1 MKKPLSFKNGMTNN
15 PSDLVCSDDCLAVEI
30 GAEWNG
36 NAHKA
41 IQYPKEVDSNFL
53 NDIAIIHD
61 FANYTHIISVHDTKL
76 WWCDFDVNGYAS
88 TGEMRQIAAFD
99 SSVISAETI
108 GNTVILN
115 TKDGLLYLLWKSN
128 DPESEDYGYKVLG
141 GQLPE
146 INVTFNNITHR
157 YDYFIPTG
165 TSSDE
170 DDTDYHVGISDYVTM
185 NYEDKPGD
193 AGHYPTITS
202 FTDESA
208 FKNVAI
214 GLIEKCIAK
223 VHRENLFVF
232 PYWARAAYRLYDGSH
247 VMITNPVLILPT
259 VRYNRRLILYAIGM
273 LEYEPFAGQLWA
285 RIDNDLSDWSDIIQG
300 VDIFVSNEV
309 RTFDEEGTYTTHS
322 MADSAT
328 FVIADMANPQT
339 NPMSASSPPQYTPH
353 TEQYT
358 SIAAPEQKSD
368 QTIINDLLASSVFYQ
383 VAQLEDGDY
392 NQWLNISEKM
402 PKNTVQNLTT
412 QIQLEHDD
420 FFGHTTM
427 MPEQMLA
434 YNGRLHLA
442 GITRGFFD
450 GFPHFIS
457 LRPSTRTVDYYVE
470 IQAQDGTRI
479 VHGQAADDALAYWFY
494 YPDPRAKHVYFII
507 NNNKYKLPLKQ
518 HPFLNGAYYFSTL
531 PSSNADNLPTAE
543 QDSTAPETSDDP
555 ELLANQVITSEV
567 NNPFVYNVDGAN
579 DVGSGKIMGLVTN
592 TQALSEGQFGQHP
605 LIAFTDEGIWAL
617 TTNSE
622 GLYNSVIPLSREV
635 CCNPNTI
642 TQTDNAIF
650 FATEKGLMI
659 LVGSKVQCV
668 SELLDGKDADIEPF
682 LESGEDYLTTPFRD
696 VLQNGKIAY
705 DYKNKRLWIYHESNI
720 WTFNIASKTFAQVHS
735 TDPWVGHSILY
746 PDCIVQTYAGKLLS
760 LLKTDNIN
768 DDLNEYDARLITRP
782 IKFGD
787 ALTYKTIFRMQHLWL
802 GDGTFTTRLW
812 GSDDLKNWSRLI
824 SLHGRPWRYYT
835 FRLDFSGMK
844 ATDAYHGLVAEL
856 QPRHTNRLHT
866 EPEPE

>member
-88 TGEMRQIAAFD
+88 TGEMHQIAAFD
-99 SSVISAETI
+99 SSVISAQAI

-115 TKDGLLYLLWKSN
+115 TSDGLLYLLWKN
-128 DPESEDYGYKVLG
+128 DTDGYKALG

-146 INVTFNNITHR
+146 IQVRVGVDVVQYQFGTLNDWNIGDYEVDLTEYVSYNGSDAIDEGQAYYYNIQVTNNSGDLFKTALI
-157 YDYFIPTG
+157 
-165 TSSDE
+165 
-170 DDTDYHVGISDYVTM
+170 GIVTKCE
-185 NYEDKPGD
+185 NKVKENN
-193 AGHYPTITS
+193 HFLYP
-202 FTDESA
+202 FWVR
-208 FKNVAI
+208 F
-214 GLIEKCIAK
+214 
-223 VHRENLFVF
+223 
-232 PYWARAAYRLYDGSH
+232 AYRLYDGSNA
-247 VMITNPVLILPT
+247 MITNPILVLPT
-259 VRYNRRLILYAIGM
+259 VTMNRDIVYHHPTLGPGTMIAATFQPYAGDLI
-273 LEYEPFAGQLWA
+273 A
-285 RIDNDLSDWSDIIQG
+285 RIYNDISDWEDIISGVDVFVSDGVRSFNLEGDYTPVTYDNAVSMVIADRIDTGGRYQSIVRPANSFGRISTDQKGEETMIKELIDKSVFYKVLELDRVDLSDT
-300 VDIFVSNEV
+300 V
-309 RTFDEEGTYTTHS
+309 
-322 MADSAT
+322 
-328 FVIADMANPQT
+328 
-339 NPMSASSPPQYTPH
+339 
-353 TEQYT
+353 
-358 SIAAPEQKSD
+358 
-368 QTIINDLLASSVFYQ
+368 
-383 VAQLEDGDY
+383 
-392 NQWLNISEKM
+392 NISSKM
-402 PKNTVQNLTT
+402 AKNTLLNLTS
-412 QIQLEHDD
+412 QLRLEHDD
-420 FFGHTTM
+420 YFGHCAVD
-427 MPEQMLA
+427 PGVMLT
-434 YNGRLHLA
+434 YNGRLQL
-442 GITRGFFD
+442 GDIKRGFFD
-450 GFPHFIS
+450 GFKHFIT
-457 LRPSTRTVDYYVE
+457 LTPTHPNPRTADVYVE
-470 IQAQDGTRI
+470 IQSQSGTR
-479 VHGQAADDALAYWFY
+479 VVKQQVTGDAFAYWFY
-494 YPDPRAKHVYFII
+494 YPDPRAKNVYII
-507 NNNKYKLPLKQ
+507 IGGNKYKLPLKE
-518 HPFLNGAYYFSTL
+518 HPGLNGAYYFGHL
-531 PSSNADNLPTAE
+531 PSADADNLPTAE
-543 QDSTAPETSDDP
+543 QDSTAPTLNNEP
-555 ELLANQVITSEV
+555 EVLANQIITSEV

-579 DVGSGKIMGLVTN
+579 DVGSGRIQGLVTN

-622 GLYNSVIPLSREV
+622 GLYNSVVPLSREV
-635 CCNPNTI
+635 CSNPDSI